1 MTTDTIHTILLC
13 DQVKDE
19 LLEKYRNSIPRKAF
33 IEAIDRIKDD
43 LMKED

>member
-19 LLEKYRNSIPRKAF
+19 ALEKYRNSIPRKAF
-33 IEAIDRIKDD
+33 VTAIDRIKAD
-43 LMKED
+43 LMKEE